1 MDVIVWN
8 QNFET
13 GLEEVDQQ
21 HRHLVEVTNRFG
33 QILSDKN
40 ALCREMEEIFSE
52 LVSYTQYHF
61 SEEERLMESVGVDVR
76 HVDYHK
82 NEHAGFLQSVL
93 HLYGESKL
101 GRDTGWPLF
110 EFLMNWLVYHIL
122 GSDRNLGEQI
132 HLIEKGCL
140 PREAFER
147 CEFQADGAKSVL
159 LEALNRLF
167 HQVLTRNH
175 ELRKLNQTLERRV
188 EERTRELVDANEKL
202 GELAMTDFLTG
213 LYNRRHAL
221 LSLETLWDSAAS
233 SGHPL
238 ACIMVDADGFKEIND
253 TYGHD
258 IGDQVLCLLARQL
271 KETVRTDD
279 IVCRMG
285 GDEFLIICPKTDIV
299 GAMHVGQLLL
309 QEINQ
314 LQFPLGEQVRQASV
328 SIGIA
333 AMSKDVATLEALLV
347 AADKGVYEAK
357 KAGKNCVRRLQC

>member
-8 QNFET
+8 ENFET
-13 GLEEVDQQ
+13 GLDEVDQQ
-21 HRHLVEVTNRFG
+21 HRHLVEITNRFG
-33 QILSDKN
+33 RILFDKN
-40 ALCREMEEIFSE
+40 ALCKEMEEIFAE

-61 SEEERLMESVGVDVR
+61 SEEENLMETVGIDVR

-82 NEHAGFLQSVL
+82 NEHASFLQSVL

-101 GRDTGWPLF
+101 GRDTGKPLF

-122 GSDRNLGEQI
+122 GSDRSFGEQCT
-132 HLIEKGCL
+132 LIEQGNS
-140 PREAFER
+140 PQQAYEH
-147 CEFQADGAKSVL
+147 CEHQADGAKGVL

-167 HQVLTRNH
+167 HQVLNRNH
-175 ELRKLNQTLERRV
+175 ELRDLNQTLERRV
-188 EERTRELVDANEKL
+188 DERTQELVEANQQL

-221 LSLETLWDSAAS
+221 LTLEALWDEAQPE
-233 SGHPL
+233 GLDL
-238 ACIMVDADGFKEIND
+238 ACIIIDADGFKEIND

-258 IGDQVLCLLARQL
+258 VGDQVLCLLARQL
-271 KETVRTDD
+271 KEMVRTDD

-299 GAMHVGQLLL
+299 GAMHVGELLHQAINEL
-309 QEINQ
+309 QY
-314 LQFPLGEQVRQASV
+314 PLGNDLRQAST
-328 SIGIA
+328 SIGVA
-333 AMSKDVATLEALLV
+333 AMMDNVQTLEALLV

-357 KAGKNCVRRLQC
+357 KAGKNCVKSLQA